1 MNTANNQQV
10 LRLYKHLL
18 KYGKQLKL
26 TDKTLFSK
34 RIRQEFKQNKN
45 LTSAEEISFN
55 FKVCFTGFTRIS
67 CLKDQI

>member
-1 MNTANNQQV
+1 MNTATNQQV

-34 RIRQEFKQNKN
+34 RVRKEFKENKN
-45 LTSAEEISFN
+45 LTSAEEITFN
-55 FKVCFTGFTRIS
+55 FKV
-67 CLKDQI
+67 